1 MSQNIRRLLEIASD
15 LASQD
20 EFNEALHIYNK
31 ILKDN
36 PKNVSALIDK
46 AVTLQ
51 RIGKNPQAIKLFLNV
66 FNMEFIPFWYPKLVN
81 LLIESVK

>member
-46 AVTLQ
+46 AVTL
-51 RIGKNPQAIKLFLNV
+51 
-66 FNMEFIPFWYPKLVN
+66 
-81 LLIESVK
+81 